1 MNSLKLS
8 ALDLVPVFGG
18 ADDTIALNE
27 AVKLAQT
34 AERLGYNRYWVAE
47 HHNMPGLACP
57 SPEVLLAHIGAK
69 TKRIRIGSGA
79 LLLPHYKPLK
89 VAESF
94 NLLAS
99 LYPGRIDLGMGR
111 APGGSAQ
118 ASMALSGNFLE
129 NVRQLPDSLKGITE
143 LMEGNF
149 EYEGEPIIARPT
161 PSIKPEL
168 WLLGTNSKS
177 AAYAAEFGLGYVF
190 GQFMS
195 DTDGVEIVHSYR
207 NAFIPSR
214 HCPHPKVIVTVGTVC
229 AETAEEAAQLAAS
242 GTALFQSDGVTE
254 EQLIPTYRKLF
265 VGTANDVAANLE
277 QLAIQYGIDEIMIV
291 TMIPDYKKRLRS
303 FELLAHALQ
312 SRLY

>member
-1 MNSLKLS
+1 MMSLKFS
-8 ALDLVPVFGG
+8 ALDLVPVIGG
-18 ADDTIALNE
+18 VDDTIALNE
-27 AVKLAQT
+27 AVKLAQA
-34 AERLGYNRYWVAE
+34 AERLGYSRYWVAE
-47 HHNMPGLACP
+47 HHDMPGLACT

-69 TKRIRIGSGA
+69 TERIRIGSGA

-143 LMEGNF
+143 LMEGRF
-149 EYEGEPIIARPT
+149 AYEGEPIIARPS
-161 PSIKPEL
+161 PSLQPEL

-177 AAYAAEFGLGYVF
+177 AAYAAEFGMGYVF

-195 DTDGVEIVHSYR
+195 DADGVEIVHSYR
-207 NAFIPSR
+207 KAFIPSR
-214 HCPHPKVIVTVGTVC
+214 HCPYPKAIVTVGTVC

-242 GTALFQSDGVTE
+242 GNAPIQSDGATE
-254 EQLIPTYRKLF
+254 RKLIAANRKLF
-265 VGTANDVAANLE
+265 VGEANDVAASLE
-277 QLAIQYGIDEIMIV
+277 QLALQYGINEIMIV

-303 FELLAHALQ
+303 IELLAHALQ
-312 SRLY
+312 SRSY